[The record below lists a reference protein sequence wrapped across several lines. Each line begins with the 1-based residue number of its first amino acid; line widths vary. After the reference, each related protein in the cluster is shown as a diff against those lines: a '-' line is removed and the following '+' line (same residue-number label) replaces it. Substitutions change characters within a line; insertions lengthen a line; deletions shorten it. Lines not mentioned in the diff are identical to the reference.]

1 VALRRWQH
9 AAQPGAEP
17 DPAESRERAVTT
29 DDPRAARHRTI
40 TTAMPIACLCAVLV
54 AAPAA
59 AQVPAAADDHTVE
72 VAPGIYNVTWGND
85 WGNMGL
91 NVGVSVGEDGLL
103 LIDAQEEAAV
113 PRLIARI
120 GRISDKP
127 VRYVINTHW
136 HFDHVGGNAA
146 FARQGAAI
154 IAQENTRTR
163 LMTEQPNP
171 LGRATQHTFP
181 AAFWPT
187 IAFKDSLALHVNGDD
202 VEVLHFPNGHTDGD
216 AIVWFHKADVLFAAD
231 LFNNTDYTRVDL
243 RGGSLDG
250 MIAAYDALLPRLDD
264 AVKVVPGR
272 GPVGTKKDLVEYR
285 GVMVALRDRVT
296 TLIKDGKTLKEAIA
310 AKPTRD
316 FDARWANGPIRPDQL
331 VEEIYADLKR
341 SVR

>member
-1 VALRRWQH
+1 MMVKALSCLF
-9 AAQPGAEP
+9 AALTA
-17 DPAESRERAVTT
+17 AVT
-29 DDPRAARHRTI
+29 
-40 TTAMPIACLCAVLV
+40 
-54 AAPAA
+54 PAA
-59 AQVPAAADDHTVE
+59 AQTSAVGEDHTVQ
-72 VAPGIYNVTWGND
+72 VARGIYNVTWSNN

-103 LIDAQEEAAV
+103 LIDAQEEAGV
-113 PRLIARI
+113 PRLMARI
-120 GRISDKP
+120 AEISDKP
-127 VRYVINTHW
+127 VHYVVNTHW
-136 HFDHVGGNAA
+136 HFDHVGGNAI
-146 FARQGAAI
+146 FAKQGATT

-171 LGRATQHTFP
+171 LGRATQQAFP

-187 IAFKDSLALHVNGDD
+187 ITFADSLTLHINGDD

-216 AIVWFHKADVLFAAD
+216 AIVLFRRADVLFAAD
-231 LFNNTDYTRVDL
+231 LFNNSDYTRVDL

-250 MIAAYDALLPRLDD
+250 MIATYDRLLPMLDD

-285 GVMVALRDRVT
+285 EVMVTLRDRIT
-296 TLIKDGKTLKEAIA
+296 GLIKAGKTLREAIA

-341 SVR
+341 TVR